1 MPSEGG
7 HAAAERD
14 ALLRRPC
21 GGPAARTS
29 SQDLQPRRWGSAGLR
44 RPSTR
49 IRGKGWSA
57 KVGSSSGPSPPP
69 APSGSS
75 QVPAPRSLS
84 SAGTQRPS
92 RTEQTA
98 TGHSSVLGPCLYFV
112 WHSAL
117 GGVKIPGTPLPG
129 AGNPAGA
136 GTAERWP
143 SRQGVEPRSSP
154 GGLIAGAPPCPSF
167 TDPVRVNR
175 QVSRYTSSTDDPRDC
190 TAGHCAPCSPGHAS
204 GLEWAAEGRAGT
216 ARSSGLALRARCRVP
231 ARRLRAAVAFCPS
244 RASPNVALGPAL
256 LLPPA
261 QGQRGAQGS

>member
-1 MPSEGG
+1 MGG
-7 HAAAERD
+7 QQ
-14 ALLRRPC
+14 P
-21 GGPAARTS
+21 GPPAGTS
-29 SQDLQPRRWGSAGLR
+29 SRSIGEALASGAPQHASGEKAGLR
-44 RPSTR
+44 RSEAP
-49 IRGKGWSA
+49 A
-57 KVGSSSGPSPPP
+57 APAHPLPPP
-69 APSGSS
+69 E
-75 QVPAPRSLS
+75 APRSQHR
-84 SAGTQRPS
+84 GVCHQQGQRPS

-129 AGNPAGA
+129 AGYPAGA

-154 GGLIAGAPPCPSF
+154 GGLIAGAPPCPLF

-175 QVSRYTSSTDDPRDC
+175 QVSRYTLSTHDPRDC

-216 ARSSGLALRARCRVP
+216 ARSSGLAPRARCRVP